1 MIKKIALSSYDDKR
15 IQPIGLIET
24 YADGTGKDLIYKK
37 EKNKRE
43 NIIKQCEN
51 V

>member
-1 MIKKIALSSYDDKR
+1 MSKKIALSSYDDKR

-24 YADGTGKDLIYKK
+24 YVDGTGKDLIYKK
-37 EKNKRE
+37 EKNKRD
-43 NIIKQCEN
+43 NIIKQYKN